1 VRQALYRAMDRKG
14 WVDAVYYGVPQPTL
28 SYLPPTHWAYNTS
41 LKSVPFDLA
50 AAAKMLDDA
59 GWKVAADGV
68 RAKDGVRLAFTNSTT
83 AGNKSREQAQQLVQ
97 QNFKK
102 INVEMT
108 IHNMPA
114 SVVWGDYTVKSQF
127 DTLTVGW
134 DALLYPDPDYTDR
147 IASDRIPVKSG
158 TGSNYVQYENKEVDA
173 LCAQGVATIDQ
184 AKRKEIYWKLQEILL
199 EDLPFAPIFSY
210 AVLLG
215 VSDRVAGFQPNP
227 YTPCSSWNNSTWST
241 T

>member
-1 VRQALYRAMDRKG
+1 
-14 WVDAVYYGVPQPTL
+14 
-28 SYLPPTHWAYNTS
+28 
-41 LKSVPFDLA
+41 
-50 AAAKMLDDA
+50 
-59 GWKVAADGV
+59 
-68 RAKDGVRLAFTNSTT
+68 
-83 AGNKSREQAQQLVQ
+83 
-97 QNFKK
+97 
-102 INVEMT
+102 
-108 IHNMPA
+108 MPA